1 MKTFAFSI
9 PIALGLLLS
18 AGLASSASPAGDKAR
33 PENISAGNGHVM
45 VSVSQDGRLTGL
57 TNVATGHNYAGGDFL
72 WRMYY
77 DSPDRKEIEI
87 TGEGQN
93 PEVSL
98 DGKAITIHYGR
109 LAGEAGLLDISLT
122 LKIFPDGEAVRF
134 ASEIS
139 NNEEHVVVRELQYP
153 LVGRMNL
160 PEDHCLITAETGGMR
175 YSDPI
180 GTIYAKSNTKPYMTP
195 AQYFRQMDVK
205 YPSGVSMNCFILA
218 GDSQGLYFGSHD
230 TQFQDTWHGLR
241 LYPDDKGEFNGLEC
255 GFYKYPHCFCGETW
269 TCDANVVAPYSG
281 TWHHA
286 AKLYR
291 AWADTWWDHRETP
304 QWVKQMTGWQ
314 RIIFKHQY
322 GEYFFKYTDLYGRI
336 QNVGK
341 EVGTD
346 AVLAFGWW
354 KEGMDNGN
362 PDYSPDD
369 SQGGDKG
376 WSEAIARFK
385 ADGGKLMMYYNGKLV
400 DRESR
405 FYKSGKANCYRDN
418 TGAEL
423 TAHYKF
429 TSMGTWLGEYDARTF
444 HISDTRDSLWREM
457 LIEMADRAYRCGA
470 NSVFYDQLGY
480 AEDKQTDWDLS
491 REYPV
496 PNIRVI
502 YDKGQALKQI
512 RDHINGIDPEFALGT
527 EWLTD
532 YTAQFCDYIHC
543 YPGNY
548 GPDSFQDLFRYTFPE
563 IVFSDRE
570 LRDDTDVER
579 RVNMYLMKGI
589 VNDIEI
595 YRCRDLIDKTPIYK
609 DYLTRA
615 NAIKRKYSRLLLE
628 GTYNDV
634 LGFSISGDDIQ
645 ARSFTN
651 GDEMA
656 IVATNPDRETAE
668 AVISVP
674 GYELAESSVLG
685 PAETDGCKVSFGRN
699 GLAVLVFRKAK

>member
-1 MKTFAFSI
+1 MKSYGIILSLFAICSVME
-9 PIALGLLLS
+9 A
-18 AGLASSASPAGDKAR
+18 APAEKTT
-33 PENISAGNGHVM
+33 GNDLVN
-45 VSVSQDGRLTGL
+45 VSVTDDGRLVSL
-57 TNVATGHNYAGGDFL
+57 TNLSTGQNYAGGEYL

-77 DSPDRKEIEI
+77 DSPERKEIEI
-87 TGEGQN
+87 SGAGQKAETSLRDGTI
-93 PEVSL
+93 EVYYPQLVSEDGSTL
-98 DGKAITIHYGR
+98 DIALTLRIYPDGR
-109 LAGEAGLLDISLT
+109 LI
-122 LKIFPDGEAVRF
+122 RF

-139 NNEEHVVVRELQYP
+139 NNEEHVVVREFQYP
-153 LVGRMNL
+153 LIGNIAL
-160 PEDHCLITAETGGMR
+160 PADHDLITAETGGMR
-175 YSDPI
+175 YADPI

-205 YPSGVSMNCFILA
+205 YPSGVSMNCFVLA
-218 GDSQGLYFGSHD
+218 GDTQGLYFGSHD
-230 TQFQDTWHGLR
+230 TLFQDTWHGLR
-241 LYPDDKGEFNGLEC
+241 LYPDNSGNFNELEC

-281 TWHHA
+281 TWHNA

-291 AWADTWWDHRETP
+291 TWADTWWDHRDTP
-304 QWVKQMTGWQ
+304 QWVREMTGWQ

-322 GEYFFKYTDLYGRI
+322 GEYFFKYDDLYGRI
-336 QNVGK
+336 FDVGN
-341 EVGTD
+341 EVGNN

-354 KEGMDNGN
+354 KEGMDHGN

-369 SQGGDKG
+369 SQGGDEG
-376 WSEAIARFK
+376 WAEAIRK
-385 ADGGKLMMYYNGKLV
+385 YKEKGGKLLMYYNGKLI

-405 FYKSGKANCYRDN
+405 FYTSGKAAGIPYKDN

-444 HISDTRDSLWREM
+444 HIADTRDSSWREL
-457 LIEMADRAYRCGA
+457 LIGMADRAYECGA

-480 AEDKQTDWDLS
+480 AEDQCTDWDLS

-512 RDHINGIDPEFALGT
+512 RDHINAKDPEFALGT

-548 GPDSFQDLFRYTFPE
+548 GPDSFQDFFRYTFPE
-563 IVFSDRE
+563 IIFSDRE
-570 LRDDTDVER
+570 LRDDSDVQR

-589 VNDIEI
+589 INDIEI
-595 YRCRDLIDKTPIYK
+595 YRCRDLIDKTPVYK
-609 DYLTRA
+609 AYLTKA
-615 NAIKRKYSRLLLE
+615 NEIKNRYSRLLLC

-634 LGFSISGDDIQ
+634 LGFSLSNGDVE
-645 ARSFTN
+645 ARAFIA

-656 IVATNPDRETAE
+656 IVATNPSEERLSTE
-668 AVISVP
+668 ISVP
-674 GYELAESSVLG
+674 GYEYVECAALGSPETSGDGKSVTLG
-685 PAETDGCKVSFGRN
+685 QYDLV
-699 GLAVLVFRKAK
+699 VLIYSKAK